1 MRFTSEVMATA
12 RQRSHARS
20 NMTDPASHPHP
31 FDAALQLERA
41 GEDVLRGTTSDLYWN
56 MVGLLGGLVNAI
68 LVRAVLDDP
77 RRAGTPIAL
86 TVNFC
91 AAMSKGDYD
100 VRTHLQRAGK
110 ITQHWSL
117 ELHQLGKVCVTAS
130 LVCAHRCSTWS
141 HRPVQPPAASAP
153 EALERM
159 SEIGSSEWIKRFD
172 FRFASGAP
180 QQREPGGE
188 PNTARSV
195 VWVRH
200 DPARALDSSMLAM
213 LSDVFI
219 VRIYHVRGYA
229 VPLGTVSLTSYF
241 HVGDAELDALGSDY
255 VLGVADS
262 NVFHDSFQDQ
272 SCQLWSRD
280 GRLLVSGTQIAW
292 YKE

>member
-1 MRFTSEVMATA
+1 MANTS
-12 RQRSHARS
+12 S
-20 NMTDPASHPHP
+20 NQPP
-31 FDAALQLERA
+31 FDSALQLERA
-41 GEDVLRGTTSDLYWN
+41 GEGVLRGKTSDLYWN

-68 LVRAVLDDP
+68 LVQAVLDDP

-91 AAMSKGDYD
+91 AAMAKGDYE
-100 VRTHLQRAGK
+100 VRTSLQRAGK

-117 ELHQLGKVCVTAS
+117 ELHQLGKVCVTGS
-130 LVCAHRCSTWS
+130 LICAQRGATWS
-141 HRPVQPPAASAP
+141 HQPAQPPAASAP
-153 EALERM
+153 EVLERLPEM
-159 SEIGSSEWIKRFD
+159 ASSEWLKRFD
-172 FRFASGAP
+172 FRFVSGAP
-180 QQREPGGE
+180 EQREPGGE
-188 PNTARSV
+188 PSTARSV
-195 VWVRH
+195 VWLRH
-200 DPARALDSSMLAM
+200 DPPRALDCLMLAM

-229 VPLGTVSLTSYF
+229 VPMGTVSLTSYF
-241 HVGDAELDALGSDY
+241 HAGDAELRALGSDY

-262 NVFHDSFQDQ
+262 NVFHDSFHDQ

>member
-1 MRFTSEVMATA
+1 MAHTSPD
-12 RQRSHARS
+12 Q
-20 NMTDPASHPHP
+20 HP
-31 FDAALQLERA
+31 FDAALQLERV
-41 GEDVLRGTTSDLYWN
+41 GEGVLRGTTSDLYWN

-86 TVNFC
+86 TANFC
-91 AAMSKGDYD
+91 AAMAKGDYE
-100 VRTHLQRAGK
+100 VRTRLQRAGK

-117 ELHQLGKVCVTAS
+117 ELHQLGKVCATAS
-130 LVCAHRCSTWS
+130 LVCAQRGSTWS
-141 HRPVQPPAASAP
+141 HRPVQPPAAPAP

-159 SEIGSSEWIKRFD
+159 PAIASSEWLKRFD

-180 QQREPGGE
+180 EPRAPGGE
-188 PNTARSV
+188 PSTARSV

-200 DPARALDSSMLAM
+200 DPARALDSLMLAM

-219 VRIYHVRGYA
+219 VRIYHVRGYG
-229 VPLGTVSLTSYF
+229 VPMGTVSLTSYF
-241 HVGDAELDALGSDY
+241 HVGDAEFGALGSDY
-255 VLGVADS
+255 VLGVVDS
-262 NVFHDSFQDQ
+262 NVFHDSFHDQ